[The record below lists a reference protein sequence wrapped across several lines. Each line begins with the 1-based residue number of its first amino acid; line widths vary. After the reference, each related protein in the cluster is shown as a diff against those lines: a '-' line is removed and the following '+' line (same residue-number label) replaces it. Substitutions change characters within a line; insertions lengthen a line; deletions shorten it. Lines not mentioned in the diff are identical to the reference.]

1 MGLTIR
7 KQAYTLAITDCFW
20 VIAFSALICLLAVAS
35 VRSLDIQYKH
45 VIAAAK
51 SQSALSSH
59 RPEVLFQL
67 RERIADVLLAGR
79 EKIIPAGG

>member
-1 MGLTIR
+1 MIPQAPSYDVALGRAAELLGLTVR

-20 VIAFSALICLLAVAS
+20 VIAFAALICLFAVAS

-51 SQSALSSH
+51 SQ
-59 RPEVLFQL
+59 RT
-67 RERIADVLLAGR
+67 
-79 EKIIPAGG
+79 